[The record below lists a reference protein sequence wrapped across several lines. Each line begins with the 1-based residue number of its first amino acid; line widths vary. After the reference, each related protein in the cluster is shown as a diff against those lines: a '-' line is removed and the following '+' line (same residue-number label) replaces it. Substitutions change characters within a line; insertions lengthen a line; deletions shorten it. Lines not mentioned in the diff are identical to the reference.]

1 MSLKPYLE
9 KYQNEKPMAV
19 FMSTD
24 LEKIFMALMF
34 KFMKKDVL
42 GGANAA
48 KLARMDLD
56 KKDDMAL
63 NDTSYNW
70 WFQHLVEASGDKRR
84 L

>member
-24 LEKIFMALMF
+24 LENIFMALMF

-42 GGANAA
+42 GGANAV

-56 KKDDMAL
+56 KKDDMVL
-63 NDTSYNW
+63 NNTSYNW
-70 WFQHLVEASGDKRR
+70 
-84 L
+84 